1 MKRLLLID
9 GMAVTYRAFY
19 ALNHIPRVNSKGMNT
34 SAILGFTTTLLDLQ
48 NKLKPSHIGVAFDLS
63 QPTFRHIEYPP
74 YKANR
79 EATPEEIHLSIPY
92 IKQIVEGFNIP
103 ILCKE
108 GFEADDVIGTLSHKA
123 ELAGFD
129 EVLMA
134 TPDKDFAQLVTS
146 VVKMYKFGR
155 MKTPDTIMGITE
167 VLNKYHINDC
177 KQVIDLL
184 GLWGDSIDNI
194 PGIPGVGEK
203 SAQKL
208 IGRFGSIEEI
218 VAQADNISNNHLRKL
233 VQEYKEQAL
242 LSKHLATI
250 VLDAPIDFDEDALAV
265 KTPNYE
271 ALKELFDEL
280 EFKQLAKRVFTQA
293 SVDHPELI
301 QTAKQSVIKEQEDDG
316 QLNLFAQAEE
326 TAEEAGEMVQLD
338 VKFETT
344 QWEDVVKVDDMY
356 VCYDYKH
363 LRDEMGVKDEQ
374 VFDVLLAHYLIAPE
388 SRHTLDF
395 IASQQLN
402 FEMTSEKEQQGMV
415 LAALYP
421 VLKKQLEETGL
432 IKIYNEIELP
442 LVEVL
447 VDMEKVGVRID
458 VGALQSYSAK
468 LTAERDEL
476 EQKVFELVGHSFNIS
491 SPKQLGE
498 VLYDELKITD
508 KPPRT
513 AKKMYSTA
521 EDALLKLKDRHP
533 IVEMILEYRS
543 INKLI
548 GTYLD
553 SFPKLINPQTGRLHT
568 VYNQAVTAT
577 GRLSSS
583 NPNLQN
589 IPIRTDRGRYIRQAF
604 VARDENYQLLAADY
618 SQIEL
623 RLIADMSHDE
633 HMISSFEQGH
643 DIHAATAA
651 KIFHIPIEEV
661 SKDQRRNA
669 KSVNFGIVYGISAFG
684 LGEQLGCPRKEAQQ
698 LIDDY
703 YEQFPAIKAFIE
715 HQIEAAREKGY
726 AETVLGRRRYL
737 PEIKSRNAS
746 LRNFAERNAVNMPI
760 QGTSADMIKIAMI
773 NIYREMKGLK
783 SKMILQVHDELV
795 FDVYKPEM
803 EQVKEIVERGMLEAA
818 AQVCKIK
825 IEVSMDVGDNWL
837 EAH

>member
-9 GMAVTYRAFY
+9 GMAVTFRAYY
-19 ALNHIPRVNSKGMNT
+19 ALNHNPRLNSKGMNT
-34 SAILGFTTTLLDLQ
+34 SAILGFVTTLLDLQ

-79 EATPEEIHLSIPY
+79 DATPEDIHVALPY
-92 IKQIVEGFNIP
+92 IKQLVEAFNIP

-146 VVKMYKFGR
+146 VVKVYKFGR
-155 MKTPDTIMGITE
+155 MKTPDMIMGISE
-167 VLNKYHINDC
+167 VQEKFHVQDC
-177 KQVIDLL
+177 RQVIDLL

-208 IGRFGSIEEI
+208 IAQFGSIEEI
-218 VAQADNISNNHLRKL
+218 VAKSDEIANNHLRKL
-233 VQEYKEQAL
+233 VQEYSEQAL

-250 VLDAPIDFDEDALAV
+250 VLDAPIDLDEAALEE
-265 KTPNYE
+265 KTPNYD
-271 ALKELFDEL
+271 ALKALFDEL
-280 EFKQLAKRVFTQA
+280 EFRQLAKRVFTQA
-293 SVDHPELI
+293 SVQHPELLHP
-301 QTAKQSVIKEQEDDG
+301 KVVEKEKENTG
-316 QLNLFAQAEE
+316 QLDLFAQPSLFDQSESVEE
-326 TAEEAGEMVQLD
+326 PAALD
-338 VKFETT
+338 VQFEPTE
-344 QWEDVVKVDDMY
+344 WKDVVKVDDTY

-363 LRDEMGVKDEQ
+363 LRDQMQVDDKL

-402 FEMTSEKEQQGMV
+402 YEMTSEDQTGMV
-415 LAALYP
+415 LAAVYP
-421 VLKKQLEETGL
+421 VLKRQLEETGL
-432 IKIYNEIELP
+432 IRIYQDIELP

-447 VDMEKVGVRID
+447 VSMEQEGVKID
-458 VGALQSYSAK
+458 VDALKAYSAT
-468 LTAERDEL
+468 LTEERDQL
-476 EQKVFELVGHSFNIS
+476 EQQIFKEAGTSFNIS

-498 VLYDELKITD
+498 VLYEKMKITD

-513 AKKMYSTA
+513 ATKMYSTA
-521 EDALLKLKDRHP
+521 EEVLMKLKDNHP

-553 SFPKLINPQTGRLHT
+553 SFPKLINKETGRLHT
-568 VYNQAVTAT
+568 IYNQAVTAT

-589 IPIRTDRGRYIRQAF
+589 IPIRTERGKYIRKAF
-604 VARDENYQLLAADY
+604 VARNEDYILLAADY

-623 RLIADMSHDE
+623 RLIADMSGDA
-633 HMISSFEQGH
+633 HMIESFKNGY

-661 SKDQRRNA
+661 SKDQRRNS

-684 LGEQLGCPRKEAQQ
+684 LSEQLGCPRKEAQQ

-703 YEQFPAIKAFIE
+703 YEQFPAIKQFIE
-715 HQIEAAREKGY
+715 HQIEVARENGY
-726 AETVLGRRRYL
+726 AQTVLGRRRYL

-773 NIYREMKGLK
+773 NIHRQLKGLK

-795 FDVYKPEM
+795 FDVYKPEL
-803 EQVKEIVERGMLEAA
+803 EQVRAIVEKSMLDAA
-818 AQVCKIK
+818 AQVCSVA
-825 IEVSMDVGDNWL
+825 IEVGIDVGENWL